1 MAEISELARAQ
12 FEFKKEKD
20 NQYKI
25 EKGLEKKQFRMR
37 KRSDQILPPDEL
49 VDEYETPGKG
59 RFGLNQAVAV
69 SVLII
74 DAREKSDPSD
84 RCDVSQKQLC

>member
-1 MAEISELARAQ
+1 MAQISELARAQ

-37 KRSDQILPPDEL
+37 KQADQILPPDDL
-49 VDEYETPGKG
+49 VEGNDTSGKVHLFFEINT
-59 RFGLNQAVAV
+59 RTF
-69 SVLII
+69 IF
-74 DAREKSDPSD
+74 
-84 RCDVSQKQLC
+84 